1 MRQALSV
8 GSRVKI
14 TAAMSAPQWCEW
26 DDDRGRSSTSTKS
39 RLRQKFFNG
48 DKRLTVE
55 VAYVARESERDKLRK
70 AGRTKVRVREP
81 SGAVIVIP
89 VELGKLTRAH

>member
-1 MRQALSV
+1 MNQALSV

-14 TAAMSAPQWCEW
+14 SAAMLAPQWCMW

-39 RLRQKFFNG
+39 QLRQKFFNG
-48 DKRLTVE
+48 DNRLTVE
-55 VAYVARESERDKLRK
+55 VAYVARESERDELRK

-89 VELGKLTRAH
+89 VELATLTRA